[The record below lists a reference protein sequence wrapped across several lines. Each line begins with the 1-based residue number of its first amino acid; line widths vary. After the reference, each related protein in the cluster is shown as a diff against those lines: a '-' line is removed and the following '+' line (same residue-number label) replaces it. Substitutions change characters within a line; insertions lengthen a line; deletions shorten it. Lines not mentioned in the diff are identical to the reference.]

1 MLNKIIHYSL
11 RNRLVILVLTGI
23 IMVAGCFALLR
34 AEVDIF
40 PDLNAPT
47 VVIMTEANGMA
58 SEEVEKLVTFPIE
71 TAVNGAAGVRRVRS
85 SSTTGFSVVWV
96 EFDWGT
102 EQLEARQIVS
112 EKIEPVGAT
121 LPEGVSAPVLGPQSS
136 ILGEI
141 LIIGLTVNDTTAI
154 GTEHTTLGRLRSIA
168 DREIRP
174 QLLALKGAA
183 QVAVL
188 GGEEL
193 EYRISLSQAR
203 MKNLGVTLSEVV
215 EATESLN
222 SNAAGGTL
230 YDYGNEY
237 IVKGTLTTSDP
248 SMLEH
253 TVVRSD
259 ASGTVTLGDIGQV
272 DVRGKHPKLG
282 VGSVETREAVL
293 LTVTKQP
300 GAGTIDLT
308 EKIQSKLAELKC
320 QLPADVAVSTDIF
333 RQSYFIDASIG
344 NLQTSLLEG
353 ALMVIIV
360 LFFFMMNM
368 RATAVSVV
376 ALPVSIIVTVLI
388 LRMLNITIN
397 TMTLGGIA
405 IAIGSLVDDAIVDVE
420 NVYRHLRLNQQLP
433 KEQRQPALRVV
444 YEASKEV
451 RTPIFNSS
459 LIVVASFLPLF
470 FLSGVEGRML
480 IPLGISFIIALAAST
495 IVALTLTPVLCSLML
510 GSRKATAALERD
522 PWLTRHMKE
531 AYRRSLSVAIRHGKA
546 LLIGVAALCVISA
559 GMIFTLGAN
568 FLPPFNEGSLTI
580 NVSTLPGIS
589 LEESDKIGRLA
600 EHIIL
605 DTPEVTTVARKTGRA
620 ELDEHSLGINVSEIE
635 APYRLSDRSRN
646 EMVRDL
652 RSRLQEIPG
661 ANIEIGQPISH
672 RIDAM
677 LSGTEAQIAIK
688 LFGSDLNEL
697 FHIGNQVKTIAQGVE
712 GVTDINI
719 EQQIERPQV
728 SIRPRRDMLAR
739 YGITMNRFREFIE
752 IALGGKV
759 VSQVYDSSLPY
770 DVTLKFDEESNSQL
784 EAIPMLQIDS
794 NQGKIPLSYV
804 AEITSTTG
812 PNAINR
818 EDIARRI
825 VISANVDGRDIR
837 SAVNDI
843 RKAIETDISLPEGYR
858 ISYGGQF
865 ESEAKATRTL
875 TLMSLLSILI
885 IFLLLYTDFKSLSQ
899 SLLLLVNIPLAMIG
913 GVWILVVCG
922 SDLNIPAIIG
932 FISLLGIATRNG
944 MLLMNR
950 YNILKTSGMALKER
964 IYLGSVDRLTPII
977 MTALTS
983 ALALIPLALRGHV
996 AGNEI
1001 QSPMAQVILGGLITS
1016 TLLNIYVVPVIY
1028 GYLEKS
1034 KSESK

>member
-1 MLNKIIHYSL
+1 M
-11 RNRLVILVLTGI
+11 
-23 IMVAGCFALLR
+23 
-34 AEVDIF
+34 
-40 PDLNAPT
+40 
-47 VVIMTEANGMA
+47 
-58 SEEVEKLVTFPIE
+58 
-71 TAVNGAAGVRRVRS
+71 
-85 SSTTGFSVVWV
+85 
-96 EFDWGT
+96 
-102 EQLEARQIVS
+102 
-112 EKIEPVGAT
+112 
-121 LPEGVSAPVLGPQSS
+121 
-136 ILGEI
+136 
-141 LIIGLTVNDTTAI
+141 
-154 GTEHTTLGRLRSIA
+154 
-168 DREIRP
+168 
-174 QLLALKGAA
+174 
-183 QVAVL
+183 
-188 GGEEL
+188 
-193 EYRISLSQAR
+193 
-203 MKNLGVTLSEVV
+203 
-215 EATESLN
+215 
-222 SNAAGGTL
+222 
-230 YDYGNEY
+230 
-237 IVKGTLTTSDP
+237 
-248 SMLEH
+248 
-253 TVVRSD
+253 
-259 ASGTVTLGDIGQV
+259 
-272 DVRGKHPKLG
+272 
-282 VGSVETREAVL
+282 
-293 LTVTKQP
+293 
-300 GAGTIDLT
+300 
-308 EKIQSKLAELKC
+308 
-320 QLPADVAVSTDIF
+320 
-333 RQSYFIDASIG
+333 
-344 NLQTSLLEG
+344 
-353 ALMVIIV
+353 
-360 LFFFMMNM
+360 
-368 RATAVSVV
+368 
-376 ALPVSIIVTVLI
+376 
-388 LRMLNITIN
+388 
-397 TMTLGGIA
+397 
-405 IAIGSLVDDAIVDVE
+405 
-420 NVYRHLRLNQQLP
+420 
-433 KEQRQPALRVV
+433 
-444 YEASKEV
+444 
-451 RTPIFNSS
+451 
-459 LIVVASFLPLF
+459 
-470 FLSGVEGRML
+470 
-480 IPLGISFIIALAAST
+480 
-495 IVALTLTPVLCSLML
+495 
-510 GSRKATAALERD
+510 
-522 PWLTRHMKE
+522 
-531 AYRRSLSVAIRHGKA
+531 
-546 LLIGVAALCVISA
+546 
-559 GMIFTLGAN
+559 
-568 FLPPFNEGSLTI
+568 
-580 NVSTLPGIS
+580 
-589 LEESDKIGRLA
+589 
-600 EHIIL
+600 
-605 DTPEVTTVARKTGRA
+605 
-620 ELDEHSLGINVSEIE
+620 
-635 APYRLSDRSRN
+635 
-646 EMVRDL
+646 
-652 RSRLQEIPG
+652 
-661 ANIEIGQPISH
+661 
-672 RIDAM
+672 
-677 LSGTEAQIAIK
+677 
-688 LFGSDLNEL
+688 
-697 FHIGNQVKTIAQGVE
+697 KTIAQGVE